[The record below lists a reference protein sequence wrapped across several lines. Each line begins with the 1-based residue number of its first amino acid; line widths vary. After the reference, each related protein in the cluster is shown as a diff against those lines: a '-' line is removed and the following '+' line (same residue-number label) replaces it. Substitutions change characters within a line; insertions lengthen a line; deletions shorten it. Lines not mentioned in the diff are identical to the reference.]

1 MLAQIDTTTKP
12 LNQNKMGENIG
23 KAIMSLIIIS
33 LIFLVVSVVLGIT
46 LIFSS
51 TKTIETKTKIQPDFR
66 LETNGKKVD
75 TIWVYKLKS
84 E

>member
-1 MLAQIDTTTKP
+1 
-12 LNQNKMGENIG
+12 MGENIG
-23 KAIMSLIIIS
+23 KAIMTLIIIA
-33 LIFLVVSVVLGIT
+33 LICLLVSVVLGIT
-46 LIFSS
+46 LIFNS

>member
-1 MLAQIDTTTKP
+1 MI
-12 LNQNKMGENIG
+12 NQNKMGENIG
-23 KAIMSLIIIS
+23 KAIIITALIC
-33 LIFLVVSVVLGIT
+33 LAVSVVLGIT
-46 LIFSS
+46 LILNS
-51 TKTIETKTKIQPDFR
+51 TNTIESKTKIQPDFR

>member
-1 MLAQIDTTTKP
+1 
-12 LNQNKMGENIG
+12 MGENIG
-23 KAIMSLIIIS
+23 KAIMTLIIIA
-33 LIFLVVSVVLGIT
+33 LICLVVSVVLGIT
-46 LIFSS
+46 LIFNN
-51 TKTIETKTKIQPDFR
+51 TNTIESKTKIQPDFR